1 MCSSEDLITKVM
13 YKAYALG
20 VQEDVFNKVTELS
33 GSVKIY
39 DTYTRAQVYEQALK
53 QVTNGNTKQSGDT
66 SPT

>member
-20 VQEDVFNKVTELS
+20 VQEDVFDKVTELS
-33 GSVKIY
+33 GSIKIY

-53 QVTNGNTKQSGDT
+53 LVTNGNTNPST
-66 SPT
+66 NNSPA